1 MQAQHCTTEKWLRKQ
16 HSSNKWVAPQS
27 ITCTVGAKFCSVSKI
42 FDFHVELLWFVF
54 LELLGTARRCW
65 QGFNRTYTPLK
76 ALSIR
81 GLRQLWKFWS
91 IACTFLSVK
100 TFICMFVF
108 FCFCCC
114 FRHIYVSTLL
124 QSLSTRELLKKGWNV
139 FYLLFLLLLT
149 SWKEKKT

>member
-1 MQAQHCTTEKWLRKQ
+1 MRAQHCTTEKWLRKQ

-27 ITCTVGAKFCSVSKI
+27 TTCTAGAKFCSVSKI

-91 IACTFLSVK
+91 IACTFLSVE
-100 TFICMFVF
+100 TFICMFVVF
-108 FCFCCC
+108 VFVVVLGITTFPPCF
-114 FRHIYVSTLL
+114 
-124 QSLSTRELLKKGWNV
+124 SLYQREN
-139 FYLLFLLLLT
+139 Y
-149 SWKEKKT
+149 